1 MIGLCTDSSSQLP
14 ADLIARFDA
23 EVVPLTVIV
32 DGVEFAEGEDL
43 DADGF
48 YARFDA
54 DHTPTVSTS
63 QPSPGRF
70 ALAYRA
76 LAERGARQIL
86 SIHVGSA
93 VSGTL
98 NSARIAAETSP
109 VPVRLVDTG
118 TASFGISCCLWAAAE
133 AIEDGATIDDAAHVA
148 ESLVHHIG
156 NVFVVRALD
165 LVRAGGR
172 VGSSVEQAD
181 RDTAGAVPILTLRD
195 GKVEVVAMA
204 ANVDDA
210 VAAMSAMI
218 VGAGDDLRV
227 AVGVADAAARPLSD
241 ALTASV
247 RSAANITDCVTY
259 RVGPSIG
266 AHTGPGTAGAF
277 FFRAPSQGPR

>member
-218 VGAGDDLRV
+218 VGAGEDLRV

-277 FFRAPSQGPR
+277 FFTAPSRGPR

>member
-1 MIGLCTDSSSQLP
+1 MIGLCTDSNSQLP
-14 ADLIARFDA
+14 PDLIARFDA

-48 YARFDA
+48 YARFEN
-54 DHTPTVSTS
+54 DHTPVVSTS

-76 LAERGARQIL
+76 LTERGAHQIL
-86 SIHVGSA
+86 SVHVGSA
-93 VSGTL
+93 ISGTL

-133 AIEDGATIDDAAHVA
+133 AIEDGATINDAAHVA
-148 ESLVHHIG
+148 ESLVPHIG

-172 VGSSVEQAD
+172 LGASAQHAENA
-181 RDTAGAVPILTLRD
+181 AGAVPILTLRD

-204 ANVDDA
+204 ANLDDA

-227 AVGVADAAARPLSD
+227 AVGVADAAAHTLSD

-277 FFRAPSQGPR
+277 FFTAPSRGPR

>member
-1 MIGLCTDSSSQLP
+1 MIGLCTDSNSQLP

-48 YARFDA
+48 YARFDR
-54 DHTPTVSTS
+54 DHTPVVSTS

-76 LAERGARQIL
+76 VAERGARQIL
-86 SIHVGSA
+86 SVHVGSA

-148 ESLVHHIG
+148 ESLVPHIG

-172 VGSSVEQAD
+172 VGSSVEDAA
-181 RDTAGAVPILTLRD
+181 RDPAGAVPILTLRD

-204 ANVDDA
+204 ANLDDA
-210 VAAMSAMI
+210 VGAMSTMI

-241 ALTASV
+241 ALIASA

-277 FFRAPSQGPR
+277 FFTAPSRGPR

>member
-1 MIGLCTDSSSQLP
+1 MIGLCTDSNGQLP

-23 EVVPLTVIV
+23 EVVPLTIIV
-32 DGVEFAEGEDL
+32 DDVEFAEGENL

-48 YARFDA
+48 YARFDR
-54 DHTPTVSTS
+54 DHTPMVSTS

-86 SIHVGSA
+86 SVHVGSA

-98 NSARIAAETSP
+98 NSARIAAEASP

-133 AIEDGATIDDAAHVA
+133 AIEDGATIAEAAHIA
-148 ESLVHHIG
+148 ESLVPNIG

-172 VGSSVEQAD
+172 LGASAQQAD
-181 RDTAGAVPILTLRD
+181 DAPGAVPVLTLRD

-218 VGAGDDLRV
+218 VGAGEDLRV

-277 FFRAPSQGPR
+277 FFTAPSRGPR